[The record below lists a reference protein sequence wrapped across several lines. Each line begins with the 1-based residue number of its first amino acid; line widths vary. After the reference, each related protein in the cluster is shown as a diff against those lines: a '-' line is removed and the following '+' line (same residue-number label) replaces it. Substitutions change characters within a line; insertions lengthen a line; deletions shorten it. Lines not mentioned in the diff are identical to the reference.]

1 MDPRPNLVPLK
12 SRLLATPSNF
22 ALSRAEEMRAID
34 EYRERLILS
43 AMTQRPAQTVD
54 EVVITGLIS
63 RPG

>member
-34 EYRERLILS
+34 EYRERLMRMALGGKSLS
-43 AMTQRPAQTVD
+43 SAL
-54 EVVITGLIS
+54 EKI
-63 RPG
+63 